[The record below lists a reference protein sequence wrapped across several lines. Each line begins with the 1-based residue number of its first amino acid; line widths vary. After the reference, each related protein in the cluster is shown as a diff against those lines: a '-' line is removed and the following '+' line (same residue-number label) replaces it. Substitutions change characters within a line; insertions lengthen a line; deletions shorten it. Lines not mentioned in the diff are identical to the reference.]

1 MQRYII
7 SNKTTKKIISQG
19 RVNIA
24 RDEQWIAEGDTSTT
38 YGSILKS
45 LEDKDLQVLYL
56 PNGTFSDSETEK
68 MNEDNTAI
76 IAKTE
81 TDLEAEEKVKEIAE
95 KEKEI
100 ARLDEIITA
109 EAKKSELEA
118 ELAILKS

>member
-24 RDEQWIAEGDTSTT
+24 RDEEWIAEGDTSTT

>member
-24 RDEQWIAEGDTSTT
+24 RDEEWIAEGDTSTT

-45 LEDKDLQVLYL
+45 LEDKELQVLYL